1 MEVKFCERRRVSL
14 TCYVVSE
21 TKVPH
26 TPQNCI
32 IRKNCESI
40 FSSIEFHERSEWNEG
55 LQMIAEGVSE
65 GLFHIPE
72 DVSPSTSLQHL
83 ML

>member
-1 MEVKFCERRRVSL
+1 MLKFIRRHKTALLERNM
-14 TCYVVSE
+14 
-21 TKVPH
+21 KV
-26 TPQNCI
+26 
-32 IRKNCESI
+32 
-40 FSSIEFHERSEWNEG
+40 FF
-55 LQMIAEGVSE
+55 LQLIAEGVSE

>member
-40 FSSIEFHERSEWNEG
+40 FSSIEFHERSE
-55 LQMIAEGVSE
+55 
-65 GLFHIPE
+65 
-72 DVSPSTSLQHL
+72 
-83 ML
+83 

>member
-1 MEVKFCERRRVSL
+1 MEVKFCEHRRVSR

-32 IRKNCESI
+32 IRKNYESI
-40 FSSIEFHERSEWNEG
+40 FSSIEFHES